1 MRAAGDVNC
10 DVSPLSE
17 STARGAV
24 GHPKLGG
31 LAGAWAGTAIATENL
46 SVKNFPMTELSA
58 RE

>member
-1 MRAAGDVNC
+1 MSIATFRL
-10 DVSPLSE
+10 LSE

-31 LAGAWAGTAIATENL
+31 LAGAWAGAAIATENL